1 MKVAAHLLIEDLM
14 ARTKANLD
22 AAGEFEKLSN
32 EELNWKS
39 NPESWSVLECIEH
52 LNLYGDYYLP
62 EIKKRM
68 QQAATQKTS
77 SEFKSGLLGNYF
89 AKKMLPKEKLR
100 KIKTFKDKNPLN
112 SQLTHAVLGRFGEQQ
127 KMLLLL
133 LEQARKQD
141 LSIVK
146 TGISIS
152 KFIKLRLGDTFRVL
166 VYHNQRHIVQAK
178 RVIDQQGSLEAGIPQ
193 ATALKANR
201 VKD

>member
-89 AKKMLPKEKLR
+89 AKNMLPKEKLHN
-100 KIKTFKDKNPLN
+100 IKTFKDKNPVN
-112 SQLTHAVLGRFGEQQ
+112 SQLTRAVLGRFVEQQ
-127 KMLLLL
+127 KTLLDL
-133 LEQARKQD
+133 LEQAREQD
-141 LSIVK
+141 LSKVK

-152 KFIKLRLGDTFRVL
+152 KFIKLRLGDTFRIL

-178 RVIDQQGSLEAGIPQ
+178 RVIDQKGSLEAGIPQ
-193 ATALKANR
+193 
-201 VKD
+201 V

>member
-89 AKKMLPKEKLR
+89 AKKYATK
-100 KIKTFKDKNPLN
+100 
-112 SQLTHAVLGRFGEQQ
+112 GE
-127 KMLLLL
+127 
-133 LEQARKQD
+133 A
-141 LSIVK
+141 
-146 TGISIS
+146 
-152 KFIKLRLGDTFRVL
+152 
-166 VYHNQRHIVQAK
+166 
-178 RVIDQQGSLEAGIPQ
+178 P
-193 ATALKANR
+193 
-201 VKD
+201 